1 MAKNFFYR
9 INPTEVMAAAGF
21 EVDREKWFIQ
31 FFRDLMADDPD
42 KAETDLA
49 AEYIREAHAF
59 RDSRSAAG
67 KASASKRQQKYLD
80 VEQESTRVEHTL
92 NYVQPVAVT
101 VTEDQNLLPDAVAP
115 APSSKKKKPAAAAA
129 DPRHSWFVRWWCWAC
144 ERVTGDTYAFTAQD
158 AGIIKKLLTSPGFD
172 QLLERS
178 CFYLLLADEKRFP
191 RGSPTLKGLAAMINQ
206 IAGSFSVDI
215 EIASRR
221 TGLLPQEGISLKF
234 YQPWAEK
241 EAA

>member
-31 FFRDLMADDPD
+31 FFRDLMGDDPD
-42 KAETDLA
+42 QAVTKLA
-49 AEYIREAHAF
+49 KEYIIEAHAY
-59 RDSRSAAG
+59 RETRSKGGQA
-67 KASASKRQQKYLD
+67 KANKYKQVLKD
-80 VEQESTRVEHTL
+80 EQQESA
-92 NYVQPVAVT
+92 YVVHMQKDAMPVAVT
-101 VTEDQNLLPDAVAP
+101 VTEDQNLLPDASAP
-115 APSSKKKKPAAAAA
+115 APSLKNKKSVAVAA